1 MSTQSKPRKLT
12 TKQRKFVK
20 AKVEGKTGTQA
31 AIIAYG
37 VDEKTAGVMASQNLG
52 KLSIQ
57 EALNAEYQKQGIDMA
72 ALVRPIADGLQAEKT
87 IIIGSGDDAFADQIP
102 DHSIRIAAAKLGGQW
117 LGVGK
122 EQLIGG
128 GIHFHQHVQDKKS
141 AYED

>member
-20 AKVEGKTGTQA
+20 AKASGMTASKA
-31 AIIAYG
+31 AALAYN
-37 VDEKTAGVMASQNLG
+37 VDERTGSVIGSQNLA

-57 EALNAEYQKQGIDMA
+57 EAVEAEYKKQGIDMA
-72 ALVRPIADGLQAEKT
+72 ALIKPIADGLQAEKT